1 MLQGHL
7 GVVRCLYIDK
17 YKLVSGGDQ
26 KRLIVWDYRVSVCC
40 WYPFLSAIVS
50 SVLPSM
56 FERSCRN
63 CFARFVVLS
72 FRFNNITILLY
83 FALCVMNE

>member
-26 KRLIVWDYRVSVCC
+26 KRLIVWDYRVSGHC

-72 FRFNNITILLY
+72 FRLNANNIVVFCT
-83 FALCVMNE
+83 LCDE